1 MSNRDESNVDST
13 EQEQRE
19 RLKLKLMGKIDFA
32 NKTQTVSDGS
42 TSPHLRSLYSRQAHL
57 ASPADFVKRN
67 IHISEYSSN
76 KSVDP
81 YSVNNV
87 ERPKRFIAQGL
98 ALTTLG
104 YSNTKTD
111 QELPAVPWPPGDYL
125 EQTKSPAFR
134 YRELRDMLHKNQT
147 NKYTNQ
153 SNRIGVASMI
163 YIKTTPADSIQSSTN
178 PETKNNPMMTPQ
190 MTNVKRKLGE
200 P

>member
-1 MSNRDESNVDST
+1 VGNFVNNKTLNDMSNRDESNVDST

-19 RLKLKLMGKIDFA
+19 FA

-98 ALTTLG
+98 ALTKSG
-104 YSNTKTD
+104 NSNTKTD
-111 QELPAVPWPPGDYL
+111 QELPAVP
-125 EQTKSPAFR
+125 
-134 YRELRDMLHKNQT
+134 
-147 NKYTNQ
+147 
-153 SNRIGVASMI
+153 
-163 YIKTTPADSIQSSTN
+163 
-178 PETKNNPMMTPQ
+178 
-190 MTNVKRKLGE
+190 
-200 P
+200 